1 MYLTTVRVRK
11 ARRDHVDAK
20 LSTAQI
26 KALGDHDVVEVLAAG
41 ELVALVD
48 AFDLTAHP
56 LWVKDDVAISGA
68 VLTRFVDGAMRLMDG
83 SRPKAS
89 TS

>member
-26 KALGDHDVVEVLAAG
+26 KALGEHDVVEILAAG
-41 ELVALVD
+41 ELVALID
-48 AFDLTAHP
+48 AHDLTAHP
-56 LWVKDDVAISGA
+56 LWVKDDLAVSGA
-68 VLTRFVDGAMRLMDG
+68 VLARFVDGATRLMTAA
-83 SRPKAS
+83 RPKAS